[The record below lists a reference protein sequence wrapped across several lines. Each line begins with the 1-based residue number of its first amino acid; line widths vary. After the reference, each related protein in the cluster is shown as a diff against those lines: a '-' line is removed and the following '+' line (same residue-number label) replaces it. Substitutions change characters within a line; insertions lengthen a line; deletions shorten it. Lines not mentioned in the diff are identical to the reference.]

1 MTCSVPGSRYFHAG
15 PAPASSSTEVIA
27 RSNSARAFAAGD
39 VHARLRRA
47 LGPQIARADDK
58 MAPARVERHLQV
70 GIVDA
75 DQLGDDVRRHTE
87 AFEIDGEMRKLAA
100 QARGE
105 HLVRALAHG

>member
-1 MTCSVPGSRYFHAG
+1 MPLWA
-15 PAPASSSTEVIA
+15 A
-27 RSNSARAFAAGD
+27 RSAHRSRA
-39 VHARLRRA
+39 
-47 LGPQIARADDK
+47 PIDK

-87 AFEIDGEMRKLAA
+87 AFEIDSEVRELAA